1 MVRRTQLQTVE
12 RKAFGGSYF
21 DSYSHA
27 EMFRKY
33 KPFNFGVRNA
43 QLFSS
48 ELGSQL
54 VNKKFTY
61 YTVAK
66 GNVYLLPPGTDDYEW
81 SLIADADVDFRST
94 SNPFAATAQVGK
106 AGVPFQFNLDR
117 DWLHTPAVI
126 KCEHPDLPPILIRS
140 ESPQQVDVNSWSY
153 EGILLTSDKNAWIPA
168 EYFNAGKRFID
179 ITTAVSDELNKK
191 YAGDQYGEMF
201 KLQSWVGNYAR
212 KAEFTDKF
220 IRTEMACRKEGR
232 AMPKTMGYS
241 VGKQSYYD
249 GAIGVGYVYQQPMN
263 VTNGGKPEVIE
274 AGVFVSKIEARLEE
288 RILMDREMNM
298 EFGHLYKG
306 EDPDSSRVIKRAPGW
321 RQIVKDGHYKEH
333 NGSLTLTELYE
344 YIAEIFLTRR
354 TFSDRKIMLATGE
367 GGIEFMHRL
376 IAQEASQFSY
386 IDTTFLRKRPDPQGY
401 HDNELEF
408 GAQFT
413 KLMLPM
419 GYVLE
424 MVYDPI
430 KDDRKLF
437 PQKAPGTN
445 RTAESYAM
453 DIFDWGSTD
462 QKAIGAS
469 RNENITMV
477 MQDGVESYFTVCNVY
492 DFETG
497 AEKTG
502 SNVYSNNKECGIY
515 RETSG
520 DLCVWDV
527 TRVGRIQPNF
537 TTSF

>member
-1 MVRRTQLQTVE
+1 MLKQQLKTVE
-12 RKAFGGSYF
+12 RSAFGGSYF
-21 DSYSHA
+21 DSFTHA
-27 EMFRKY
+27 QMFRKY

-66 GNVYLLPPGTDDYEW
+66 GNVYLLPGGVDDYEW

-94 SNPFAATAQVGK
+94 KNPFAADAQVGK
-106 AGVPFQFNLDR
+106 AGVPFQFSLDR
-117 DWLHTPAVI
+117 DWLHTPAVL
-126 KCEHPDLPPILIRS
+126 KCEHSDLPPILILS
-140 ESPQQVDVNSWSY
+140 AAPQQEDVNSWLY
-153 EGILLTSDKNAWIPA
+153 EGVLLTSDKNAWIPA
-168 EYFNAGKRFID
+168 EYFDAQRRFID
-179 ITTAVSDELNKK
+179 ITTAITDELNTKH
-191 YAGDQYGEMF
+191 AGDQYGEMF
-201 KLQSWVGNYAR
+201 KLQSWVGNYGR

-220 IRTEMACRKEGR
+220 IRMEIGCRKEGR
-232 AMPKTMGYS
+232 SMPKNQSYS
-241 VGKQSYYD
+241 IGKQSYYD

-263 VTNGGKPEVIE
+263 VTNGGKAERIE
-274 AGVFVSKIEARLEE
+274 AGVFVSRVEARLEE

-306 EDPDSSRVIKRAPGW
+306 VDPDSERTLKRGPGW
-321 RQIVKDGHYKEH
+321 RQLVKDGHYKEH
-333 NGSLTLTELYE
+333 NGSLTLSELYE

-354 TFSDRKIMLATGE
+354 TFSDRSIMLATGE

-386 IDTTFLRKRPDPQGY
+386 IDTNFVKKNTTPQGY
-401 HDNELEF
+401 HDNELQY

-413 KLMLPM
+413 KLLLPM
-419 GYVLE
+419 GYVLQ

-437 PQKAPGTN
+437 PTKAPGTN

-453 DIFDWGSTD
+453 DIFDWGATD
-462 QKAIGAS
+462 QKAANANRS
-469 RNENITMV
+469 ENITMV
-477 MQDGVESYFTVCNVY
+477 MQDGVEAYWTVCNVY

-502 SNVYSNNKECGIY
+502 TNVYSNNKECGVY
-515 RETSG
+515 REISG
-520 DLCVWDV
+520 DLCIWDV

-537 TTSF
+537 ATSF